1 MELQIYPG
9 GNWPKEGGVYKTF
22 YMVIPFRFIKEN
34 RAWYNFFRRTQAME
48 RDNSIKHVT
57 KYNLDLVAHSVQGQ
71 MNVQKHSRILPKR
84 F

>member
-22 YMVIPFRFIKEN
+22 YMVIPLRFIKEN
-34 RAWYNFFRRTQAME
+34 RPGTTSLGEHKQWN
-48 RDNSIKHVT
+48 VT
-57 KYNLDLVAHSVQGQ
+57 IQLNTIPSNLDLVAHSVQGQ